1 MKPWKVIDR
10 ASAPDGGELVL
21 HQRGEEFAIRV
32 NGRELMSSRQHGSEE
47 RMAEVACTGL
57 TGKRARVLV
66 GGLGLGYTVR
76 ATLERL
82 PSTAEVVVAELVPA
96 VVAWNRGVL
105 APLAGRPLEDPRVKV
120 ETRDVGALLREAE
133 GHYDAVLLDVDNG
146 PEALTQE
153 DNRWLYGERGLASL
167 RRALKPRGVVV
178 VWSASPDHV
187 FSQRLKRMGFDTEVV
202 ETPARGKAGGPLHT
216 LFIGRARPSSA

>member
-1 MKPWKVIDR
+1 M
-10 ASAPDGGELVL
+10 L

-47 RMAEVACTGL
+47 KMAEVACTGL
-57 TGKRARVLV
+57 GGKRAHVLV

-82 PSTAEVVVAELVPA
+82 GPSSQVVVAELVPA
-96 VVAWNRGVL
+96 VVAWNQGVL
-105 APLAGRPLEDPRVKV
+105 APLAGRPLEDARVRV
-120 ETRDVGALLREAE
+120 ETRDVGDILRTAE

-146 PEALTQE
+146 PEAITQE
-153 DNRWLYGERGLASL
+153 GNRWLYGERGLATV

-178 VWSASPDHV
+178 VWSASSDPAFV
-187 FSQRLKRMGFDTEVV
+187 QRLKRAGFDTEVL

-216 LFIGRARPSSA
+216 LFVGRARPSGA

>member
-10 ASAPDGGELVL
+10 APAPGGGELVL

-47 RMAEVACTGL
+47 KMAEVACEGL
-57 TGKRARVLV
+57 GAKRPRVLV

-82 PSTAEVVVAELVPA
+82 PPDAEVVVSELVPA

-120 ETRDVGALLREAE
+120 ETRDVGELLRQAQ

-153 DNRWLYGERGLASL
+153 ENRWLYGERGLMAI

-178 VWSASPDHV
+178 VWSASPDKA
-187 FSQRLKRMGFDTEVV
+187 FATRLKRVGFDTDVV
-202 ETPARGKAGGPLHT
+202 ETPARGRGGGPLHT
-216 LFIGRARPSSA
+216 LFIGRV

>member
-10 ASAPDGGELVL
+10 APAPGGGELVL

-47 RMAEVACTGL
+47 KMAEVACTGL
-57 TGKRARVLV
+57 GGKRPRVLV

-82 PSTAEVVVAELVPA
+82 PPGAEVVVSELVPA
-96 VVAWNRGVL
+96 VVTWNLGVL
-105 APLAGRPLEDPRVKV
+105 GPLAGRPLEDPRVKV
-120 ETRDVGALLREAE
+120 ETRDVGELLRQAE

-153 DNRWLYGERGLASL
+153 ENRWLYGERGLASI
-167 RRALKPRGVVV
+167 RRALKPRGVLV
-178 VWSASPDHV
+178 VWSASPDGAFV
-187 FSQRLKRMGFDTEVV
+187 TRLKRAGFATDVV
-202 ETPARGKAGGPLHT
+202 ETPARGKGGGPLHT
-216 LFIGRARPSSA
+216 LFIGRSG

>member
-10 ASAPDGGELVL
+10 ASAPGGGELVL

-47 RMAEVACTGL
+47 RMAEVACVGL
-57 TGKRARVLV
+57 TGARVRVLV

-76 ATLERL
+76 ATLDRL
-82 PSTAEVVVAELVPA
+82 SSTAEVVVAELVPA
-96 VVAWNRGVL
+96 VVAWNQGVL

-120 ETRDVGALLREAE
+120 ETRDVGELLREAE

-153 DNRWLYGERGLASL
+153 DNRWLYGERGLARL

-178 VWSASPDHV
+178 VWSASPDRA
-187 FSQRLKRMGFDTEVV
+187 FTRRLERMGFDTEVV

-216 LFIGRARPSSA
+216 LFIGRVQPSAA

>member
-10 ASAPDGGELVL
+10 APAPGGGELVL

-47 RMAEVACTGL
+47 KMAEVACTGL
-57 TGKRARVLV
+57 GGKRPRVLV

-82 PSTAEVVVAELVPA
+82 PPGAEVVVSELVPA
-96 VVAWNRGVL
+96 VVKWNRGVL
-105 APLAGRPLEDPRVKV
+105 GPLAGRPLEDPRVKV
-120 ETRDVGALLREAE
+120 EARDVGELLREAD
-133 GHYDAVLLDVDNG
+133 GTYDAVLLDVDNG

-153 DNRWLYGERGLASL
+153 QNRWLYGERGLASI

-178 VWSASPDHV
+178 VWSASPDRA
-187 FSQRLKRMGFDTEVV
+187 FATRLKRAGFATEVV
-202 ETPARGKAGGPLHT
+202 ETPARGKGGGPLHT
-216 LFIGRARPSSA
+216 LFIGRSG

>member
-10 ASAPDGGELVL
+10 APAPGGGELVL

-47 RMAEVACTGL
+47 KMAEVACTGL
-57 TGKRARVLV
+57 GGKRAQVLV

-82 PSTAEVVVAELVPA
+82 GPSSQVVVAELVPA
-96 VVAWNRGVL
+96 VVAWNQGVL
-105 APLAGRPLEDPRVKV
+105 APLAGRPLEDARVRV
-120 ETRDVGALLREAE
+120 ETRDVGDILRTAE

-146 PEALTQE
+146 PEAITQE
-153 DNRWLYGERGLASL
+153 GNRWLYGERGLATV

-178 VWSASPDHV
+178 VWSASADPAFV
-187 FSQRLKRMGFDTEVV
+187 QRMKRAGFDTEVL

-216 LFIGRARPSSA
+216 LFIGRARPSGA

>member
-10 ASAPDGGELVL
+10 APAPGGGELVL

-47 RMAEVACTGL
+47 KMAEVACAGL
-57 TGKRARVLV
+57 GDKRAHVLV

-76 ATLERL
+76 ATLDRL
-82 PSTAEVVVAELVPA
+82 GPSSEVVVAELVPA
-96 VVAWNRGVL
+96 VVAWNQGVL
-105 APLAGRPLEDPRVKV
+105 APLAGRPLEDPRVRV
-120 ETRDVGALLREAE
+120 AARDVGDILRTAE

-153 DNRWLYGERGLASL
+153 GNRWLYGERGLGTV

-178 VWSASPDHV
+178 VWSAAPDAA
-187 FSQRLKRMGFDTEVV
+187 FASRLKRAGYDTQVF
-202 ETPARGKAGGPLHT
+202 ETPARGKGGGPLHT
-216 LFIGRARPSSA
+216 LFIGRARPSGA

>member
-47 RMAEVACTGL
+47 RMAEVACAGL
-57 TGKRARVLV
+57 TGARVRVLV

-76 ATLERL
+76 ATLDRL
-82 PSTAEVVVAELVPA
+82 SSTAEVVVAELVPA
-96 VVAWNRGVL
+96 VVAWNQGVL
-105 APLAGRPLEDPRVKV
+105 APLAGRPLEDSRVKV
-120 ETRDVGALLREAE
+120 ETRDVGELLREAE

-153 DNRWLYGERGLASL
+153 DNRWLYGERGLARL

-178 VWSASPDHV
+178 VWSASPDRA
-187 FSQRLKRMGFDTEVV
+187 FAQRLKRSGFDTEVV

-216 LFIGRARPSSA
+216 LFIGRVRPSGA

>member
-10 ASAPDGGELVL
+10 APAPGGGELVL

-47 RMAEVACTGL
+47 KMAEVACAGL
-57 TGKRARVLV
+57 GDKRAHVLV

-76 ATLERL
+76 ATLDRL
-82 PSTAEVVVAELVPA
+82 GPSSEVVVAELVPA
-96 VVAWNRGVL
+96 VVAWNQGVL
-105 APLAGRPLEDPRVKV
+105 APLAGRPLEDPRVRV
-120 ETRDVGALLREAE
+120 AARDVGDILRTAE

-153 DNRWLYGERGLASL
+153 GNRWLYGERGLGTV

-178 VWSASPDHV
+178 VWSAAPDAA
-187 FSQRLKRMGFDTEVV
+187 FASRLKRAGYDTQVI
-202 ETPARGKAGGPLHT
+202 ETPARGKGGGPLHT
-216 LFIGRARPSSA
+216 LFIGRARPSGA